1 MKEYEY
7 NGNKYTLKPDVLEL
21 YRDGIDLISERKKLI
36 FEKTKGID
44 RSLILKYEKDL
55 KNLRIEK
62 LKAEKRGKE
71 TTEIEKKIADLED
84 KYEIDSEVQSINVY
98 VSGCI
103 EDAMLELIMNKK
115 LIPRIIPKLIDG
127 DETTFN
133 FNDFVFIE
141 NVVAK
146 VILDFFFVTMKSSN
160 T

>member
-1 MKEYEY
+1 MTEYEY

-36 FEKTKGID
+36 FEQTKGID

-103 EDAMLELIMNKK
+103 EDAMLKLIMNKK

>member
-1 MKEYEY
+1 MNEYEY

-133 FNDFVFIE
+133 FNDFAFIE

-146 VILDFFFVTMKSSN
+146 VILDFFFVTMKSNN